1 MKLAS
6 RGAHLSLPCALMTGS
21 VKGQIKAF
29 LASYFKMFCGLLVFV
44 VVVVPKSQNTV
55 LGFLVLLC
63 LALLYF
69 VSNLVIPTLHLILNV
84 LQRLNSSV
92 SI

>member
-1 MKLAS
+1 MQLAS
-6 RGAHLSLPCALMTGS
+6 RGTHLSLPCALMTGPA
-21 VKGQIKAF
+21 KGQMKAF
-29 LASYFKMFCGLLVFV
+29 LASYFKMFCDLLFFV

-69 VSNLVIPTLHLILNV
+69 FSSLVICTLYLILNV